1 MLAYIEWHGGA
12 MISKAKDVAGYL
24 EEVCAERRPAI
35 EKLRRLCRRNL
46 KSFEEC
52 MEYGMPCYK
61 QDGALVI
68 AFASQ
73 KQYIAL
79 YVGRKNVVDEFRE
92 ALPASSLGK
101 GCIRFNKP
109 EQMDFA
115 VIEQLLRRAVQSKSA
130 PC

>member
-1 MLAYIEWHGGA
+1 
-12 MISKAKDVAGYL
+12 MIGKAKDVASYM
-24 EEVCAERRPAI
+24 EEISAERRPVI

-46 KSFEEC
+46 KSYEES

-79 YVGRKNVVDEFRE
+79 YVGKKDVVDEFRG
-92 ALPASSLGK
+92 ALPASSIGK
-101 GCIRFNKP
+101 GCIRFTKT

-115 VIEQLLRRAVQSKSA
+115 VIEQLLDRAVESKSV